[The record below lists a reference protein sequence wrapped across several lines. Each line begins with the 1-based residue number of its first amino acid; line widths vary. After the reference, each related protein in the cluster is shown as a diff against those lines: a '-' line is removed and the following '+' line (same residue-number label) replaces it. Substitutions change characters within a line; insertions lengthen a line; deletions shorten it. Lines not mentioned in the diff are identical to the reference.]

1 MTGYHSGHFVREGL
15 AGTNIPV
22 KQKILT
28 TQEMLQKAG
37 YVTAG
42 VGKMAPLSS
51 PTAQVRGTTRNQALV
66 RARAYGN
73 VVDAR
78 VCTLFLRRITPPA
91 WFENLSGFRLF
102 YWSS

>member
-15 AGTNIPV
+15 SGTNIPV

-37 YVTAG
+37 YATAG

-51 PTAQVRGTTRNQALV
+51 PTQQVRAILEHLL
-66 RARAYGN
+66 
-73 VVDAR
+73 
-78 VCTLFLRRITPPA
+78 LFHV
-91 WFENLSGFRLF
+91 FQ
-102 YWSS
+102 